1 MQELIVGRTEEG
13 YKLTKLCRAY
23 LKDAPSSFIYKML
36 RKKNIVLND
45 KKAGGDEILKAGDS
59 VKFYMTDETL
69 QKFGA
74 VLGKVPG
81 KQAGKSDKSKNQKS
95 SFSGYSIK
103 DNVEFEDDDIL
114 IVYKPAGMLT
124 QKSAQ
129 TDVSMN
135 DLILEYL
142 SYNKN
147 DLFKPS
153 VCNRLDRNTSGLIT
167 VSKSLNGAKY
177 LNYIISERLI
187 EKYYLALCFGDFD
200 KEGRRTAYHSSDDKD
215 NQVTVNEKKSEKSS
229 IIENEF
235 EKLWYNEQSG
245 ISLVKVHLITGK
257 KHQIRAHMSYLG
269 FPIVGDL
276 KYGNPELNKKAKN
289 LKITSGTEEV
299 KFTSQCLTAYQ
310 LIFPEE
316 SEDLKAFGE
325 VAVNNSK
332 RCITH
337 GEIWQLGK
345 QED

>member
-45 KKAGGDEILKAGDS
+45 KKAGGDEILKTGDS
-59 VKFYMTDETL
+59 VKFYMTDDTL

-81 KQAGKSDKSKNQKS
+81 KAPVKPKKASAYAG
-95 SFSGYSIK
+95 FSIK
-103 DNVEFEDDDIL
+103 DNILFEDEDIL
-114 IVYKPAGMLT
+114 VVFKPAGMLT
-124 QKSAQ
+124 QKS
-129 TDVSMN
+129 TDSDVSMN
-135 DLILEYL
+135 DLILDYL

-147 DLFKPS
+147 DIFKPS
-153 VCNRLDRNTSGLIT
+153 VCNRLDRNTSGLVT
-167 VSKSLNGAKY
+167 VSKSISGAKY

-200 KEGRRTAYHSSDDKD
+200 KEGRKTAYHLSDDKE
-215 NQVTVNEKKSEKSS
+215 NQVIVNEKKSKNSS

-276 KYGNPELNKKAKN
+276 KYGNPELNKKVKD
-289 LKITSGTEEV
+289 LKITSGDEQV
-299 KFTSQCLTAYQ
+299 KFTSQCLSAYQ
-310 LIFPEE
+310 LIFPEVNDE
-316 SEDLKAFGE
+316 LKAFGD
-325 VAVNNSK
+325 VAVNNSC

>member
-81 KQAGKSDKSKNQKS
+81 ETPVKPKKASAYAG
-95 SFSGYSIK
+95 FSVK
-103 DNVEFEDDDIL
+103 DNILFEDEDIL
-114 IVYKPAGMLT
+114 VVFKPAGMLT
-124 QKSAQ
+124 QKS
-129 TDVSMN
+129 TDSDISMN
-135 DLILEYL
+135 DLILDYL
-142 SYNKN
+142 SYNEN
-147 DLFKPS
+147 DIFKPS
-153 VCNRLDRNTSGLIT
+153 VCNRLDRNTSGLVT
-167 VSKSLNGAKY
+167 VSKSINGAKY

-187 EKYYLALCFGDFD
+187 EKYYLALCFGDFN
-200 KEGRRTAYHSSDDKD
+200 KEGRKLAYHRSDDKD
-215 NQVTVNEKKSEKSS
+215 NQVIVNEKKSENSS

-245 ISLVKVHLITGK
+245 ISLVRIHLITGK
-257 KHQIRAHMSYLG
+257 KHQIRAHMAYLG

-276 KYGNPELNKKAKN
+276 KYGNPELNKKAKSIN
-289 LKITSGTEEV
+289 ITSGNKRV
-299 KFTSQCLTAYQ
+299 KFTAQCLTAYQ
-310 LIFPEE
+310 LIFPEATDE
-316 SEDLKAFGE
+316 LKEFGD
-325 VAVNNSK
+325 VAVNNNR
-332 RCITH
+332 RCITY